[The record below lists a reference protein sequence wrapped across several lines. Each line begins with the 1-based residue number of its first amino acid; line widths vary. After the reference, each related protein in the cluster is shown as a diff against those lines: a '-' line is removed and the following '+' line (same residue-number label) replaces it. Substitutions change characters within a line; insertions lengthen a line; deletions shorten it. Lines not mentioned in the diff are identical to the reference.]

1 MPNLGIPMPN
11 LVPDRIS
18 GIQIVS
24 HQLLRVGGGGFYVP
38 IVQVIFLFSLRT
50 TEFLASKLSQ
60 AFSSHNLPGEGLVI
74 VLVMFSYIR
83 WLFESLDLVKH
94 LLKKRPIYFACI
106 TCRRGAGC
114 KSSPV

>member
-1 MPNLGIPMPN
+1 MPN

-24 HQLLRVGGGGFYVP
+24 HQLLRAGGGFYVP
-38 IVQVIFLFSLRT
+38 IVQVIFLFSLRR

-60 AFSSHNLPGEGLVI
+60 ALSSPNLPGEGLVI

-106 TCRRGAGC
+106 REAPISKKC
-114 KSSPV
+114 SFF